1 MTPVE
6 KRLGFEMRLERPP
19 SAKSL
24 WAALVT
30 SRDPLAFAKLRDGE
44 QVLLAYT
51 CEAALSHAR
60 AIIDELAS
68 DSSNNQ
74 SRLA

>member
-1 MTPVE
+1 MTRVE
-6 KRLGFEMRLERPP
+6 ERLGFEIRLETPP

-30 SRDPLAFAKLRDGE
+30 TRDPLAFAKLRDGE
-44 QVLLAYT
+44 QVFLAFT

-68 DSSNNQ
+68 DCK
-74 SRLA
+74 